1 MAAQETTTPTLTPEQ
16 WAGLA
21 RLGDLANGAE
31 QFMGSP
37 AGAMPMELALRA
49 GSWNE
54 RYDLDGSIEELL
66 ETLKVLRESGL
77 LKLLRE
83 NAGFVTES
91 IALLTPFVPVLLDSL
106 RKIPITQLMAA
117 MEIFGDMMPKL
128 TALLEFLKGPA
139 GSAVVSK
146 LKELGDLWQETA
158 ADTTIVEAL
167 RLLKQLQDD
176 GNLQRIADLSQQIGL
191 LAENIDIEGLLG
203 QFIEQGKNSALLTT
217 VSGLMHSGQLMAH
230 ALADAA
236 EHEAT
241 GKAGGISGL
250 YHMLKDPDVQRGMRV
265 VAVLP
270 VYLEKAGVLPKNP
283 KK

>member
-31 QFMGSP
+31 QFMESP

-191 LAENIDIEGLLG
+191 LAENIDMEGLLG